1 MFSISKTAEMKA
13 EGFEE
18 YRRFEVNGE
27 IVGRRRMEG
36 WVSAREVMWG
46 KIHSH
51 GEWKTKNDT
60 SFFLGFEFEELRFWH
75 CVSLLSLKHS
85 LLNQV
90 CLFFFSVSITPGLCL
105 HGLIF
110 RIWLGSSPTPIN
122 QKQKREYQC
131 VLRNIIHIFS
141 SFFF

>member
-1 MFSISKTAEMKA
+1 MKA

-60 SFFLGFEFEELRFWH
+60 SFFLGFEFKELRFWH

-90 CLFFFSVSITPGLCL
+90 CLFFFQFQLHQACVYMGLSFVFGWALAQHLSTKNKKGNINVCLEILYIYFLLFSFKESI
-105 HGLIF
+105 
-110 RIWLGSSPTPIN
+110 N
-122 QKQKREYQC
+122 
-131 VLRNIIHIFS
+131 
-141 SFFF
+141 